1 MTYPTKKLW
10 EICKLYQPKTISKK
24 EMIDDWKFV
33 VFWANWIIWRY
44 NKFNHENEEIL
55 ITCRW
60 ATCWSINISNK
71 YSWINWNAM
80 VSHIINK
87 NELDFLYLFYC
98 FKYIDFSK
106 VISGSAQPQITR
118 IWLVDLNIPI
128 PPLSTQK
135 LIVKKLDTAFKNIDE
150 SINITKKNIENIE
163 ELNESALEWI
173 FLNWAINKI
182 ELNSIT
188 NIISWYSFKS
198 SDFSENN
205 TVNVLKITNVWVKNF
220 VDKIEWK
227 LPEVFKEKY
236 NKFLAKKWDIV
247 IALTRPYISNWLKV
261 CFVPDLFDNSLVN
274 QRVACIKST
283 EKSNIRYIYY
293 FLSTKFILDNVI
305 ELSKTLN
312 QPNLSINDLKNFQ
325 IPLPPLEKQKE
336 IVSYLDKVFEKNK
349 VIKEWYENKLKDL
362 EEMKQSI
369 LKEAFEGR
377 LVTGE

>member
-135 LIVKKLDTAFKNIDE
+135 LIVKKLDSAFKNIDE
-150 SINITKKNIENIE
+150 SIKITKKNIENIE
-163 ELNESALEWI
+163 ELN
-173 FLNWAINKI
+173 
-182 ELNSIT
+182 
-188 NIISWYSFKS
+188 KS
-198 SDFSENN
+198 S
-205 TVNVLKITNVWVKNF
+205 
-220 VDKIEWK
+220 
-227 LPEVFKEKY
+227 
-236 NKFLAKKWDIV
+236 
-247 IALTRPYISNWLKV
+247 
-261 CFVPDLFDNSLVN
+261 
-274 QRVACIKST
+274 
-283 EKSNIRYIYY
+283 
-293 FLSTKFILDNVI
+293 LDNVFKDRNNLWI
-305 ELSKTLN
+305 INDALEYLTDYHANGSYKTLKEN
-312 QPNLSINDLKNFQ
+312 VELKDNKDYA
-325 IPLPPLEKQKE
+325 LMVRATDLEKNNFIDWVKYLSEYSYNYLTKTKVYWNE
-336 IVSYLDKVFEKNK
+336 I
-349 VIKEWYENKLKDL
+349 
-362 EEMKQSI
+362 I
-369 LKEAFEGR
+369 LPKIWSR
-377 LVTGE
+377 